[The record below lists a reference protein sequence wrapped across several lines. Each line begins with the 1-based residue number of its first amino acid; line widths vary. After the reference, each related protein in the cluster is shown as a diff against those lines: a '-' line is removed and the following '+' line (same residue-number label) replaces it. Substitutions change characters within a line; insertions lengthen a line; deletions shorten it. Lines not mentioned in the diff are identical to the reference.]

1 MKVIGMNKKNVFTIL
16 PLLLMFIFSN
26 AFAQTT
32 GKISGRVIDKGTGEP
47 LMGTN
52 IVVEGT
58 QMGCATDSNGEYFII
73 NMRPGVYNI
82 VASMIGYGAVKMED
96 IRVSVN
102 STSTLVFELSQQV
115 IEGEAIT
122 VTAELFTIK
131 KDQTSSIR
139 NISSDDIETLPV
151 DDISQIVE
159 LQPGVVG
166 SHFRGGRS
174 NEVAYMVDGVMVTEA
189 NHRENQMVEVNPSAV
204 EDMEVI
210 TGVFNA
216 EYGNAMSGIV
226 NIVTKEGGSKLH
238 GSASVNVG
246 NYFTSHKDIY
256 AGIEDNE
263 IGIQDYKFSLSG
275 PVLTDNLNFIFDGRY
290 FNNPGYL
297 KGINRFSVN
306 DYSNFGNYPNQFISD
321 AYGDSSF
328 VPMNDREE
336 VNLLGKLTLKPF
348 TALKASLIYTLNENK
363 YQNYNH
369 LYSYNPDGMA
379 THHVTSNMIAFHI
392 NHMLSRK
399 AFYELKMS
407 YIKYESGQY
416 VFEDILD
423 PGYVHD
429 RYSRITGQWF
439 STGGQDKN
447 HIKDTEE
454 TSRIKFDLTWQIHKN
469 HSLKAG
475 IDAARILLDHNWIDI
490 RNAYEGTD
498 FETMF
503 TTDPNT
509 GKRTYNYYEPEVR
522 SDSSIYT
529 DRYKKKPNQF
539 AAYVQDKMEFHD
551 MVINFGIRF
560 DYFDPNTVYPT
571 NMRNPANQDYYED
584 ESRMSKYPKA
594 DPQYQL
600 SPRLGLAYKLGDVAL
615 LRFSYGHFMQIPPL
629 DYYYRNNSFTVTELG
644 WVGNPLLKA
653 QKTISYEVGLW
664 YQLTREMN
672 FEVAVFYKDIYDL
685 LSSKMLYT
693 YSTIRFGIYDNKDYG
708 NVRGLELKYQSK
720 IGDNITLNA
729 NYTLQYTRG
738 VADTPELA
746 FNRAGQD
753 QDPVNKLI
761 PLEWDQRHTL
771 NIIAG
776 YNTPEYGISLL
787 AVYSSGKPYSWTP
800 ITESRLKVIS
810 LLPNNQVRPSQ
821 FKVDLNA
828 FYNLFT
834 FANIDVRLT
843 LLAYNIFAN
852 LNENMVNTTTGRAY
866 TGTVR
871 PIDLSGHRSNFSDYY
886 DVLQNPAMYAA
897 PRSIRI
903 GLEFQ
908 F

>member
-1 MKVIGMNKKNVFTIL
+1 MNNKNCFTIL
-16 PLLLMFIFSN
+16 MLLIIFFLSN
-26 AFAQTT
+26 VFAQTT
-32 GKISGRVIDKGTGEP
+32 GKISGRVISDETGEP
-47 LMGTN
+47 LIGANIIIESTHMGA
-52 IVVEGT
+52 
-58 QMGCATDSNGEYFII
+58 ATDSEGEFFVI
-73 NMRPGVYNI
+73 NVPSGTYNVI
-82 VASMIGYGAVKMED
+82 ASMMGYGSIKMEN

-102 STSTLVFELSQQV
+102 STSNLDFELSTDV
-115 IEGEAIT
+115 IEGEVVT
-122 VTAELFTIK
+122 VTADQITIK
-131 KDQTSSIR
+131 KDITSSIR
-139 NISSDDIETLPV
+139 NISSKDIETLPV

-189 NHRENQMVEVNPSAV
+189 NHRENQMIEVNPSAV

-226 NIVTKEGGSKLH
+226 NIVTKEGGNKLH
-238 GSASVNVG
+238 GSASINIG

-256 AGIEDNE
+256 AGIDDKK

-275 PVLTDNLNFIFDGRY
+275 PALTDNLNFIFDGRY

-297 KGINRFSVN
+297 YGINRFNVN
-306 DYSNFGNYPNQFISD
+306 DYSDFGNYPNQYISD
-321 AYGDSSF
+321 AYGDNSF
-328 VPMNDREE
+328 VSMNDREE

-348 TALKASLIYTLNENK
+348 TSLKTSLIYTFNENK

-369 LYSYNPDGMA
+369 QYSFNPNGMA
-379 THHVTSNMIAFHI
+379 TNNNKSNMIAFHV
-392 NHMLSRK
+392 NHMLSHK

-416 VFEDILD
+416 VFKDVFD

-439 STGGQDKN
+439 STGGQDKIN
-447 HIKDTEE
+447 IQDTEE
-454 TSRIKFDLTWQIHKN
+454 TSRIKFDLTWQVHKN
-469 HSLKAG
+469 HSLKTG
-475 IDAARILLDHNWIDI
+475 IDAAKILLDHNWINI

-498 FETMF
+498 FESMF
-503 TTDPNT
+503 TIDPNT
-509 GKRTYNYYEPEVR
+509 GKRTYDYYEPEVR

-529 DRYKKKPNQF
+529 DRYKKKPTQF
-539 AAYVQDKMEFHD
+539 AAYVQDKMEFQNL
-551 MVINFGIRF
+551 VINFGIRL
-560 DYFDPNTVYPT
+560 DYFDPSTVYPT
-571 NMRNPANQDYYED
+571 NLRNPANQDYYND
-584 ESRMSKYPKA
+584 ESRMSKYPNA
-594 DPQYQL
+594 DPQYQF
-600 SPRLGLAYKLGDVAL
+600 SPRLGLAYKLGETAL
-615 LRFSYGHFMQIPPL
+615 LRFAYGHFMQVPPL
-629 DYYYRNNSFTVTELG
+629 NYYYQNNSFTVTELG
-644 WVGNPLLKA
+644 WIGNPLLKA

-664 YQLTREMN
+664 YQLTRKMD

-708 NVRGLELKYQSK
+708 NVRGLELKYHAR

-771 NIIAG
+771 NIMAE
-776 YNTPEYGISLL
+776 YNTTKYGLSLL
-787 AVYSSGKPYSWTP
+787 TVYSSGQPYSWTP

-821 FKVDLNA
+821 FNVDLNA
-828 FYNLFT
+828 FYNLLT
-834 FANIDVRLT
+834 LRNIDVRLT

-852 LNENMVNTTTGRAY
+852 LNEDKVNTTTGRAY
-866 TGTVR
+866 TGIVR
-871 PIDLSGHRSNFSDYY
+871 PADIITHRSNFSDYY
-886 DVLQNPAMYAA
+886 DVLQNPDMYAA
-897 PRSIRI
+897 PRTVKL

>member
-1 MKVIGMNKKNVFTIL
+1 MSKKYIFSIFF
-16 PLLLMFIFSN
+16 LLLILFFGT

-32 GKISGRVIDKGTGEP
+32 GKISGRVIDKETGEP

-73 NMRPGVYNI
+73 NMRPGVYNV

-102 STSTLVFELSQQV
+102 STTTLIFELSPTV

-122 VTAELFTIK
+122 VTAKQFTVK

-139 NISSDDIETLPV
+139 NISSDDIKTLPV
-151 DDISQIVE
+151 DDVGQIVE

-174 NEVAYMVDGVMVTEA
+174 NEVAYMIDGVMVTES
-189 NHRENQMVEVNPSAV
+189 NHRESQMIEVNPSAV

-226 NIVTKEGGSKLH
+226 NIVTKEGGNKLH
-238 GSASVNVG
+238 GSASANIG

-256 AGIEDNE
+256 AGIEDND
-263 IGIQDYKFSLSG
+263 IRIQDYKFNLSG
-275 PVLTDNLNFIFDGRY
+275 PVLTNNLSFIIDGRY
-290 FNNPGYL
+290 FNNLGYL
-297 KGINRFSVN
+297 NGINRFNVD
-306 DYSNFGNYPNQFISD
+306 DYSDFGNYPNQFISD

-336 VNLLGKLTLKPF
+336 VNFLGKLTLKPF
-348 TALKASLIYTLNENK
+348 KSLKTSLVYTLNKKE

-369 LYSYNPDGMA
+369 EYRFNPYGMA
-379 THHVTSNMIAFHI
+379 TNHATSNMIALHI
-392 NHMLSRK
+392 NHMLSTK
-399 AFYELKMS
+399 AFYELKLS
-407 YIKYESGQY
+407 HIIYESGHY
-416 VFEDILD
+416 VFKDVLD
-423 PGYVHD
+423 PRYVHD

-447 HIKDTEE
+447 NTQDTEE
-454 TSRIKFDLTWQIHKN
+454 TSRIKFDLTWQVHKN
-469 HSLKAG
+469 HSLKTG
-475 IDAARILLDHNWIDI
+475 VDATRIMLDHRWINV

-498 FETMF
+498 FESMF
-503 TTDPNT
+503 TTDQIT
-509 GKRTYNYYEPEVR
+509 GKRIYNYYEPEVR
-522 SDSSIYT
+522 SDSSTYT
-529 DRYKKKPNQF
+529 DRYKKKPSQL
-539 AAYVQDKMEFHD
+539 AVYLQDKMEFQE
-551 MVINFGIRF
+551 MVINFGIRL

-571 NMRNPANQDYYED
+571 NLRNPANQDYFED

-594 DPQYQL
+594 DPQYQII
-600 SPRLGLAYKLGDVAL
+600 PRLGLAYKLGETAL
-615 LRFSYGHFMQIPPL
+615 LRFSYGHFMQVPPL
-629 DYYYRNNSFTVTELG
+629 HYYYQNNSFTVTELG
-644 WVGNPLLKA
+644 WIGNPLLRA
-653 QKTISYEVGLW
+653 QKTICYEVGLW
-664 YQLTREMN
+664 YQLTQEMN

-708 NVRGLELKYQSK
+708 NVRGLELKYQSR
-720 IGDNITLNA
+720 IGDNVTLNA

-771 NIIAG
+771 NIVAG
-776 YNTPEYGISLL
+776 YNTAEYGISLL
-787 AVYSSGKPYSWTP
+787 AVLRSGKPYSWTP
-800 ITESRLKVIS
+800 ITESRLKVIN

-821 FKVDLNA
+821 FNVDLNA
-828 FYNLFT
+828 FYNLVT
-834 FANIDVRLT
+834 FGNIDVKLT
-843 LLAYNIFAN
+843 LLAYNIFAT
-852 LNENMVNTTTGRAY
+852 LNENTVNATTGRAY

-871 PIDLSGHRSNFSDYY
+871 PIDLISHKSNFSDYY
-886 DVLQNPAMYAA
+886 DVLQNPSMYAA

>member
-1 MKVIGMNKKNVFTIL
+1 MNNKNCFTIL
-16 PLLLMFIFSN
+16 MLLIIFFLSN
-26 AFAQTT
+26 VFAQTT
-32 GKISGRVIDKGTGEP
+32 GKISGRVISDETGEP
-47 LMGTN
+47 LIGANIIIESTHMGA
-52 IVVEGT
+52 
-58 QMGCATDSNGEYFII
+58 ATDSEGEFFVI
-73 NMRPGVYNI
+73 NVPSGTYNVI
-82 VASMIGYGAVKMED
+82 ASMMGYGSIKMEN

-102 STSTLVFELSQQV
+102 STSNLDFELSTDV
-115 IEGEAIT
+115 IEGEVVT
-122 VTAELFTIK
+122 VTADQITIK
-131 KDQTSSIR
+131 KDITSSIR
-139 NISSDDIETLPV
+139 NISSKDIETLPV

-189 NHRENQMVEVNPSAV
+189 NHRENQMIEVNPSAV

-226 NIVTKEGGSKLH
+226 NIVTKEGGNKLH
-238 GSASVNVG
+238 GSASINIG
-246 NYFTSHKDIY
+246 NYFTSHKEIY
-256 AGIEDNE
+256 AGIDDKK

-275 PVLTDNLNFIFDGRY
+275 PALTDNLNFIFDGRY

-297 KGINRFSVN
+297 YGINRFNVN
-306 DYSNFGNYPNQFISD
+306 DYSDFGNYPNQYISD
-321 AYGDSSF
+321 AYGDNSF
-328 VPMNDREE
+328 VSMNDREE

-348 TALKASLIYTLNENK
+348 TSLKTSLIYTFNENK

-369 LYSYNPDGMA
+369 QYSFNPNGMA
-379 THHVTSNMIAFHI
+379 TNNNKSNMIAFHV
-392 NHMLSRK
+392 NHMLSHK

-416 VFEDILD
+416 VFKDVFD

-439 STGGQDKN
+439 STGGQDKIN
-447 HIKDTEE
+447 IQDTEE
-454 TSRIKFDLTWQIHKN
+454 TSRIKFDLTWQVHKN
-469 HSLKAG
+469 HSLKTG
-475 IDAARILLDHNWIDI
+475 IDAAKILLDHNWINI

-498 FETMF
+498 FESMF
-503 TTDPNT
+503 TIDPNT
-509 GKRTYNYYEPEVR
+509 GKRTYDYYEPEVR

-529 DRYKKKPNQF
+529 DRYKKKPTQF
-539 AAYVQDKMEFHD
+539 AAYVQDKMEFQNL
-551 MVINFGIRF
+551 VINFGIRL
-560 DYFDPNTVYPT
+560 DYFDPSTVYPT
-571 NMRNPANQDYYED
+571 NLRNPANQDYYND
-584 ESRMSKYPKA
+584 ESRMSKYPNA
-594 DPQYQL
+594 DPQYQF
-600 SPRLGLAYKLGDVAL
+600 SPRLGLAYKLGETAL
-615 LRFSYGHFMQIPPL
+615 LRFAYGHFMQVPPL
-629 DYYYRNNSFTVTELG
+629 NYYYQNNSFTVTELG
-644 WVGNPLLKA
+644 WIGNPLLKA

-664 YQLTREMN
+664 YQLTRKMD

-708 NVRGLELKYQSK
+708 NVRGLELKYHAR

-771 NIIAG
+771 NIMAE
-776 YNTPEYGISLL
+776 YNTTKYGLSLL
-787 AVYSSGKPYSWTP
+787 TVYSSGQPYSWTP

-821 FKVDLNA
+821 FNVDLNA
-828 FYNLFT
+828 FYNLLT
-834 FANIDVRLT
+834 LRNIDVRLT

-852 LNENMVNTTTGRAY
+852 LNEDKVNTTTGRAY
-866 TGTVR
+866 TGIVR
-871 PIDLSGHRSNFSDYY
+871 PADIITHRSNFSDYY
-886 DVLQNPAMYAA
+886 DVLQNPDMYAA
-897 PRSIRI
+897 PRTVKL